1 MYINSVTII
10 HIYQLTDF
18 NMNGLWNTYGGRSLA
33 GTDNARGNICN
44 LNEDDLQHYHAASQS
59 RVDLDLYLNGSYYY
73 NVIYMEEQEGC
84 MCSRHS
90 LKMLLHPHVLKHS
103 RIKIK

>member
-59 RVDLDLYLNGSYYY
+59 RVPTF
-73 NVIYMEEQEGC
+73 
-84 MCSRHS
+84 
-90 LKMLLHPHVLKHS
+90 LL
-103 RIKIK
+103 